1 MRPSSGG
8 DRTMTASASKPP
20 AKIYRLRLRSL
31 KSDHDANEIH
41 HLRAVLKLM
50 LRHGF
55 RAIEIKCEQTS
66 GEPIDV

>member
-1 MRPSSGG
+1 MGKHETGYARI
-8 DRTMTASASKPP
+8 AKPP
-20 AKIYRLRLRSL
+20 ARIYRLRLRSL

-55 RAIEIKCEQTS
+55 RAIEINCLPLHP
-66 GEPIDV
+66 G